1 MTMSSSP
8 GSTILLKPFV
18 NDIISCFPKSLGIH
32 PNHAF
37 SDNVN
42 SSLTAPDEHQVDHCI
57 FPGNWSWS
65 IFGLNF
71 ARTLVMDYG
80 TEEGSHDLP
89 SRDDDEGV

>member
-8 GSTILLKPFV
+8 RSTILLKPFV

-37 SDNVN
+37 SANVN

-57 FPGNWSWS
+57 FPGNWSW
-65 IFGLNF
+65 IMG
-71 ARTLVMDYG
+71 RKKGHMIRLVVSMTKTFE
-80 TEEGSHDLP
+80 TEMKKC
-89 SRDDDEGV
+89 V